1 MKALEKLV
9 QKPISGEWGKE
20 GNKVKVLRTTN
31 FTNQGVIDYGDVVTR
46 DISEKKIEQKK
57 LINGDVIIEKSG
69 GSPTQPVGRVV
80 YFDCDEIFLCNNFTS
95 ILRPKKEIVFP
106 KYLHYLLFANHCF
119 GVVNYFQNKTTGIIN
134 LQLNRYLKEAKI
146 PLPPLAVQE
155 KIASILD
162 DAAALRDK
170 TEQLLTE
177 YDLLAQSIFLEMFGD
192 PVTTAHFEKEKL
204 EDLFDISSSRR
215 IYKREYVSE
224 GIPFYR
230 TKEIV
235 ELSKGE
241 DISLELFIS
250 DARYNEVKEKYGI
263 PKIGDILISA
273 VGTIG
278 VMWVIDTNAPFY
290 FKDGNLLWL
299 KTSEL
304 KKLNRFY
311 LISVLNRMISHY
323 KSNLAQGAAYNAL
336 TIIRLKNFEIPVPP
350 LNLQNQFA
358 EKIQLIERQK
368 EIVRQELKESE
379 DLFQALLQKAFKG
392 ELV

>member
-80 YFDCDEIFLCNNFTS
+80 YFDSDEIFLCNNFTS

-106 KYLHYLLFANHCF
+106 KYLHYLLFANHSF
-119 GVVNYFQNKTTGIIN
+119 GVVSYFQNKTTGIIN
-134 LQLNRYLKEAKI
+134 LQLPRYLKEAKI
-146 PLPPLAVQE
+146 PLPPLPVQE

-170 TEQLLTE
+170 TEQLLIE

-192 PVTTAHFEKEKL
+192 PV
-204 EDLFDISSSRR
+204 INR
-215 IYKREYVSE
+215 
-224 GIPFYR
+224 
-230 TKEIV
+230 
-235 ELSKGE
+235 KGWE
-241 DISLELFIS
+241 E
-250 DARYNEVKEKYGI
+250 E
-263 PKIGDILISA
+263 
-273 VGTIG
+273 
-278 VMWVIDTNAPFY
+278 
-290 FKDGNLLWL
+290 
-299 KTSEL
+299 
-304 KKLNRFY
+304 
-311 LISVLNRMISHY
+311 
-323 KSNLAQGAAYNAL
+323 
-336 TIIRLKNFEIPVPP
+336 RLKNLGTLKSGGTPSRKKEGYFKGDIPWITTVALGERMIGYNNAVEYITKEAINNSATKLIPKGSIMIGVRVGVGKASLIECDMCSNQDIISLIDIDKKINKIFLLDVLFYFQKYFDSQKRGATIQGIKSSTIKELSVIVPP

-358 EKIQLIERQK
+358 EKVQLIERQK